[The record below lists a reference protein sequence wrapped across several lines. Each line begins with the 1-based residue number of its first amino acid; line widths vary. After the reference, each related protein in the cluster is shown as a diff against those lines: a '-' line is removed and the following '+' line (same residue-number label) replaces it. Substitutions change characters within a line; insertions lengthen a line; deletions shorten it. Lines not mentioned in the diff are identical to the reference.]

1 MTTISGRNATSTLG
15 ERLGVAAMRDL
26 GGIEFARDGGA
37 LARRLFLRRHVDR
50 LVLAVA
56 FAGAARRAFGEAEPP
71 QPEAEHDG
79 GGDDAEAWSREGRGA
94 EERHGNG
101 ILQGRGAGQRRHGE
115 GHGAERDRRRHE
127 PARDVGG
134 LEQALRHGNE
144 NEEGDEQAHAAIGDD
159 GTGESDR
166 QDRPRGPELL
176 GHEAGDGFD
185 RAAVVHQLAEER
197 AEQKERKELREE
209 LGGAAHEGFRPM
221 GKQRLSR
228 RGSGDEGRGR
238 RQQQHAPAAIGQP
251 DKKP

>member
-1 MTTISGRNATSTLG
+1 
-15 ERLGVAAMRDL
+15 MRDL
-26 GGIEFARDGGA
+26 GGIEFARDGGT
-37 LARRLFLRRHVDR
+37 LACRLLLRRHVDR

-56 FAGAARRAFGEAEPP
+56 FAGAARGAFREAEPP

-79 GGDDAEAWSREGRGA
+79 GGDDAEAGSREGRGA

-115 GHGAERDRRRHE
+115 GHGAERDRGGHQ
-127 PARDVGG
+127 PVRDVGG

-144 NEEGDEQAHAAIGDD
+144 DEEGDEQADAAIGDD
-159 GTGESDR
+159 GAGER
-166 QDRPRGPELL
+166 HREDRPRGPELL

-197 AEQKERKELREE
+197 AEEKERKELREE
-209 LGGAAHEGFRPM
+209 LRGAAHEGFRPM
-221 GKQRLSR
+221 GKQRLAR
-228 RGSGDEGRGR
+228 RGSGDEGGGR

-251 DKKP
+251 DEKP